1 MKRVFK
7 SKWFII
13 PLIFGVCLVAFYKYY
28 YSFDG
33 TVQKITFRSNDIEI
47 EGAIILPHDKGPHPA
62 IVLLHGSGDSHQE
75 YNKMFNKIHANEF
88 TQRGIAV
95 FCYTKRGSGKN
106 NVNYSHVGFND
117 LVADALSAIKFLKS
131 QPDID
136 PDNIGIFAVSE
147 SGWFSPEIAE
157 NSNSIKFIITRVG
170 TPLDWRKTVIH
181 EVRKEV
187 EGYGL
192 SEKEI
197 EEVVVPLTLRRW
209 QFYIDASKDNS
220 AVEKERA
227 AINNQLKEINSLD
240 KFSGLFAEKLP
251 EYDAK
256 IYAARAQKYSYDPG
270 PFIKRIDI
278 PMLYILGETDV
289 NIPTVATIE
298 ELEILK
304 EGYQKDIT
312 IKTFPNTGHYMYKYE
327 SLPIEGLYQKGY
339 LDLIG
344 TWAEQQVNK

>member
-1 MKRVFK
+1 M
-7 SKWFII
+7 
-13 PLIFGVCLVAFYKYY
+13 LFGVCLVAFVKYY

-33 TVQKITFRSNDIEI
+33 KVQKITFRSNDIEI
-47 EGAIILPHDKGPHPA
+47 EGAIIRPHDKGPHPA
-62 IVLLHGSGDSHQE
+62 IVLLHGSGGSHQE
-75 YNKMFNKIHANEF
+75 YDKMFNKIHSNEF

-106 NVNYSHVGFND
+106 NINYSYVGFND

-147 SGWFSPEIAE
+147 SGWFSPEITE
-157 NSNSIKFIITRVG
+157 RSGSIKFIITRVG

-187 EGYGL
+187 EGYRL

-220 AVEKERA
+220 AVGEERA
-227 AINNQLKEINSLD
+227 AINKQLKEINAQD

-251 EYDAK
+251 EYDAQV
-256 IYAARAQKYSYDPG
+256 YAARAQKYSYNPG

-289 NIPTVATIE
+289 NIPTVETIE
-298 ELEILK
+298 ELEMLK
-304 EGYQKDIT
+304 ESYQKDIT
-312 IKTFPNTGHYMYKYE
+312 IKTFPNTGHYMYKYK
-327 SLPIEGLYQKGY
+327 SLPIEGLYQEGY

-344 TWAEQQVNK
+344 TWAEQQVKK